1 MCVWDSGFEDI
12 WVFGT
17 VCKHNLCHAK
27 LYAWVLFWSQNIN
40 EMFKF
45 LIKNFGAKYFR
56 EMFKFSNIIFKI
68 NSGNCDFLKRKTAPS
83 YALFFLQKISLL
95 QNIKSITF

>member
-17 VCKHNLCHAK
+17 VCKHNLCHEK
-27 LYAWVLFWSQNIN
+27 LYAWVLIWSQNFN

-45 LIKNFGAKYFR
+45 LIKNFGAKFFL
-56 EMFKFSNIIFKI
+56 EMFKFSNKIFKI
-68 NSGNCDFLKRKTAPS
+68 NSGNCDFLK
-83 YALFFLQKISLL
+83 
-95 QNIKSITF
+95 